1 MHLPTSH
8 PDRPLTGKIALVTGA
23 SRGAGRGIA
32 IELAAA
38 GATVYITG
46 RSRSERL
53 TNPKLKGTSLEE
65 TAERANRQAGKCIA
79 IHCDHRDDAQVA
91 ALLQTIG
98 RQQEHLDILVNNVWG
113 GYELSRDQWQQFD
126 APFGQQD
133 PNSWERMI
141 NGGARAHFIAS
152 HFALPLL
159 FRSDAPL
166 IINTTFYDR
175 GKALSNLPYDLAKHC
190 SQRLAYLLSL
200 EIRESNGVALALSP
214 GFMRTEDVLQHTAV
228 QLTPDSVVDF
238 SAHPELARS
247 ESIYYI
253 GRAVVALTRDPA
265 RARWQGRTLTV
276 GQLAVEYGF
285 RDIDGR
291 QPLPFALPAE
301 HLRD

>member
-1 MHLPTSH
+1 MLITDSER
-8 PDRPLTGKIALVTGA
+8 DTPLSGRIALVTGA

-38 GATVYITG
+38 GATVYISG

-53 TNPKLKGTSLEE
+53 TNPELKGTSLEE
-65 TAERANRQAGKCIA
+65 TADQANRKAGNCIA
-79 IHCDHRDDAQVA
+79 IHCDHRNDAQVA
-91 ALLQTIG
+91 ALLQTIDRQHG
-98 RQQEHLDILVNNVWG
+98 RLDLLVNNVWG
-113 GYELSRDQWQQFD
+113 GYELTQGQWEQFD

-133 PNSWERMI
+133 PKSWDRMI
-141 NGGARAHFIAS
+141 NSGARAHFIAS

-159 FRSDAPL
+159 YRSDAPL

-190 SQRLAYLLSL
+190 SQRLAYLLAL
-200 EIRESNGVALALSP
+200 EMRETNGVALALSP
-214 GFMRTEDVLQHTAV
+214 GFMRTEDVLWHTAPE
-228 QLTPDSVVDF
+228 LTPDCVIDF
-238 SAHPELARS
+238 SKHAELAQS

-253 GRAVVALTRDPA
+253 GRAIVALTSDPA
-265 RARWQGRTLTV
+265 RARWRGQTLTV

-291 QPLPFALPAE
+291 QPPPFELPVE